1 MAVCL
6 LTIRTMDTT
15 DATPPPPANVSHR
28 LVSLDV
34 LRGFDM
40 FWILGM
46 EEVAVAIGKASDAPW
61 AQGLATQLDHQPWAG
76 FHCLDLIFPLF
87 VFIAG
92 VSLVFSAD
100 KSLAVQG
107 RTGTARKLV
116 WRAVILYVLGLIT
129 YGFFSAGV
137 EQVRWMGVLQRIA
150 ICGLAGGL
158 AYLYMGRTG
167 RVILTLV
174 LLMGYWALMTFVPVP
189 GIGAGKF
196 AEGQNLANWI
206 DLKYLAGRK
215 WDITHDPEGLLSTL
229 PAIATALLGIFTGEW
244 LKHGPPEIWKK
255 GAALILGGSALAFM
269 GWAWH
274 EHFPVIKKLWTSSF
288 VLVTGGYSMAL
299 MGLFYIVVD
308 GFGWRKVFT
317 PFIWIGMNAIT
328 LYLAHHFIEFEK
340 ISTTLL
346 GGPLTS
352 WLGDWQGVVISLGG
366 LALCLVLAWFLH
378 SRKIF
383 LKV

>member
-1 MAVCL
+1 
-6 LTIRTMDTT
+6 MDNTE
-15 DATPPPPANVSHR
+15 AAPPPSANVSHR

-46 EEVAVAIGKASDAPW
+46 EEVGAAIGKASDAAW
-61 AQGLATQLDHQPWAG
+61 ARGVATQLDHQPWAG

-87 VFIAG
+87 VFISG

-100 KSLAVQG
+100 KNLAVQG
-107 RTGTARKLV
+107 RSGTVRKLV

-129 YGFFSAGV
+129 YGFFSEGV
-137 EQVRWMGVLQRIA
+137 DHVRWLGVLQRIA

-174 LLMGYWALMTFVPVP
+174 LLIGYWALMTFVPVP

-206 DLKYLAGRK
+206 DAHYLAGRK

-299 MGLFYIVVD
+299 MGLFYIMVD
-308 GFGWRKVFT
+308 GFRWRKAFT

-328 LYLAHHFIEFEK
+328 LYLAHHFIKFGE
-340 ISTTLL
+340 ISKTLL
-346 GGPLTS
+346 GGTFASQFGAWENVVLA
-352 WLGDWQGVVISLGG
+352 LGVVGLSL
-366 LALCLVLAWFLH
+366 LLAWFLY
-378 SRKIF
+378 SRKVF